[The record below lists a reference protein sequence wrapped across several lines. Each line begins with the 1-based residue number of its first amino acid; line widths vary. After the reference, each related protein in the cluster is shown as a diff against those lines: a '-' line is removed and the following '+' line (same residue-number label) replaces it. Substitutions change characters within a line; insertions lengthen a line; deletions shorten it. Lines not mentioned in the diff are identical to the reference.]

1 MDVPPEGRT
10 GIGSPSAPRLSPLPI
25 DEMVPAVVAA
35 VRAHGAAVISAPPGA
50 GKTTRVPPALVA
62 AGLAGEGRLV
72 MLEPRRLAAR
82 AAARR
87 IAEERG
93 WRVGEEVGYQVR
105 FERRAGPATR
115 ILVVTEGIL
124 VQMLQAD
131 PFLDGIG
138 AIVFDEL
145 HERSLATDL
154 SLAMARRVQ
163 REVRRDLRL
172 VAMSATLDT
181 AAVAAFLGSCP
192 VVASQGRL
200 HPVEVRYLEP
210 GRRGAPL
217 AGRVAGTGR
226 IGEAAGIGRIE
237 GSGGSGGSGEIG
249 RIAATG
255 RAGRSAGAAGAA
267 GPPLSALLVAAAR
280 QALAESAAG
289 DVLVFLPGVGEIQ
302 RAIAALSPL
311 AAEHDL
317 ALVPLYGDLPP
328 ERQDAALRPGSRRKV
343 VLATNVAETSVT
355 VEGVSAVVDSGLAR
369 RLRYDPATGLDRL
382 ELGRISRAAAEQRA
396 GRAGRQGPG
405 LCLRLWGSWEHA
417 SRPEREVPEIARVD
431 LAAPA
436 LQLLAWGERDLAAFG
451 WFEAPEGAALA
462 AATRLLRR
470 LRAVD
475 EQGVTPDGRIMARL
489 PVHPRIARLLLA
501 GHRLGQPRDAALLA
515 ALLAERDPFPRP
527 SIASG
532 AEGAPATSNSDLLD
546 RLDELA
552 RHDRTARSSGA
563 APSAHLAS
571 QPGRERGA
579 AAARLASSA
588 RSPSGEAGG
597 ESGAASGAVP
607 GSVRFVL
614 RARDQLAELARRELG
629 AAGPAG
635 EKARRR
641 GENQT
646 ASQSPEQAR
655 DDALLRALLAAYP
668 DRLAR
673 RREPGSPRAVMV
685 GGRGVRLA
693 ETSAVRTAELFV
705 AVELGGGGRG
715 AGGHGGSGG
724 GSSGGG
730 RGGTGGGAGRGG
742 ASGSGPGPA
751 AEDRVRLASAVE
763 QEWLDPAGLTT
774 TVELAFDEGRER
786 VAAWR
791 RTRWE
796 DLVIAESEVPAPAGP
811 AAEDLLVAAAALHPE
826 RALPLADP
834 EVASWLARVRCLAA
848 WMPELGLPDLG
859 PAGAAERKDRGSRE
873 GSERAE
879 RGNSKEDSV
888 GSDPDAGGSEQAD
901 VGAGGEQAAAGAG
914 LASTLRRL
922 LPALAA
928 GRRSFA
934 ELRRAPLLPALQGLL
949 TPRQAAALAREAP
962 ERLAVPSGS
971 QIRLRY
977 EPGQPP
983 VLAARIQAL
992 FGLAETPRVA
1002 AGRIPVL
1009 LHLLAPNQRPQQVTQ
1024 DLRSFWQTTYPQV
1037 KKELAARYPKHS
1049 WPDDP
1054 WNAVPIRGTRPR
1066 RS

>member
-1 MDVPPEGRT
+1 VR
-10 GIGSPSAPRLSPLPI
+10 SSLRLSPLPI

-35 VRAHGAAVISAPPGA
+35 LRAHRAAVVSAPPGA

-172 VAMSATLDT
+172 IAMSATLDT

-200 HPVEVRYLEP
+200 HAVEVRYLEP
-210 GRRGAPL
+210 GRRGA
-217 AGRVAGTGR
+217 A
-226 IGEAAGIGRIE
+226 
-237 GSGGSGGSGEIG
+237 SGGAVVGT
-249 RIAATG
+249 A
-255 RAGRSAGAAGAA
+255 RAGRSAAAAGGAAATV
-267 GPPLSALLVAAAR
+267 PALLVAAAR
-280 QALAESAAG
+280 QALAESAG

-436 LQLLAWGERDLAAFG
+436 LQLLAWGERDLAAFD
-451 WFEAPEGAALA
+451 WFEAPDGAALA
-462 AATRLLRR
+462 AAMRLLRR

-515 ALLAERDPFPRP
+515 ALLSERDPFPRRL
-527 SIASG
+527 AGTAGNSG
-532 AEGAPATSNSDLLD
+532 EGGEDGTPATSRSDLLD

-552 RHDRTARSSGA
+552 RHDR
-563 APSAHLAS
+563 
-571 QPGRERGA
+571 
-579 AAARLASSA
+579 
-588 RSPSGEAGG
+588 
-597 ESGAASGAVP
+597 
-607 GSVRFVL
+607 GSVRFIL
-614 RARDQLAELARRELG
+614 RARDQLADLARRELG
-629 AAGPAG
+629 PM
-635 EKARRR
+635 
-641 GENQT
+641 QT
-646 ASQSPEQAR
+646 APGDSEQAR
-655 DDALLRALLAAYP
+655 DDAVLRALLAAYP

-791 RTRWE
+791 RTHWE

-826 RALPLADP
+826 RALPLADF

-983 VLAARIQAL
+983 VLAARIQEL

-1002 AGRIPVL
+1002 GGRISVL

-1037 KKELAARYPKHS
+1037 KKELAARYPKHA
-1049 WPDDP
+1049 WPDNP
-1054 WNAVPIRGTRPR
+1054 WDAAPIRGARPR
-1066 RS
+1066 RRS

>member
-1 MDVPPEGRT
+1 MDEPPVGRAET
-10 GIGSPSAPRLSPLPI
+10 GPPPAPRLSPLPI

-35 VRAHGAAVISAPPGA
+35 VGAHGAAVVSAPPGA

-217 AGRVAGTGR
+217 AGRIAGTGR

-237 GSGGSGGSGEIG
+237 GSGGSGEIG
-249 RIAATG
+249 RIAGTG

-280 QALAESAAG
+280 QALAESAG

-382 ELGRISRAAAEQRA
+382 ELGRISRGAAEQRA

-417 SRPEREVPEIARVD
+417 SRQEREVPEIARVD

-515 ALLAERDPFPRP
+515 ALLAERDPFPRRP
-527 SIASG
+527 AGTAGNSG
-532 AEGAPATSNSDLLD
+532 EGGEGGADGTPATSRSDLLD

-552 RHDRTARSSGA
+552 RHDR
-563 APSAHLAS
+563 
-571 QPGRERGA
+571 
-579 AAARLASSA
+579 
-588 RSPSGEAGG
+588 
-597 ESGAASGAVP
+597 
-607 GSVRFVL
+607 GSVRFIL
-614 RARDQLAELARRELG
+614 RARDQLADLARRELG
-629 AAGPAG
+629 PM
-635 EKARRR
+635 
-641 GENQT
+641 QT
-646 ASQSPEQAR
+646 APGDSEQAR

-826 RALPLADP
+826 RALPLADF

-859 PAGAAERKDRGSRE
+859 PAGAVERQDRGQGK
-873 GSERAE
+873 GSESA
-879 RGNSKEDSV
+879 GSGGVSKEDS
-888 GSDPDAGGSEQAD
+888 AGG
-901 VGAGGEQAAAGAG
+901 GHGGGSVQAAAGAG

-983 VLAARIQAL
+983 VLAARIQEL